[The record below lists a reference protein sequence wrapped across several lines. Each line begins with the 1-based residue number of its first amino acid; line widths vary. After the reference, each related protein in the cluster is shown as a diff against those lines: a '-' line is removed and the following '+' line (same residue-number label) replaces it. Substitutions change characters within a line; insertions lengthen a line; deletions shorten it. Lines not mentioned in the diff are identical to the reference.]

1 MYQTNLPFC
10 SIIVLNYFGEKV
22 IGETLSSLLELDYP
36 QDKYEI
42 IVVDNNSKDR
52 SRRIVKDFRKKNRI
66 IKYFFM
72 DKNLGF
78 SRGNNVGIKHARG
91 QYVVLLNNDC
101 IVDRHWLLEL
111 VKTALKDD
119 KIFAV
124 NSKIYL
130 RSSKKI
136 QNAGIMVFQDGYGR
150 DIGAKVK
157 YQSQDYENDYGQYDK
172 EQEIYAACGAAS
184 LFKKKVFEKL
194 GYFDQDFFMYYEDVE
209 ISERA
214 RFHGYKILYCPRAI
228 TYHYHAFSSIEWSAK
243 FIYNTEK
250 GRLLHVFF
258 NFPFVI
264 FFKEYWKFFFLSI
277 LRLIKEAYIFKKFKI
292 NIQYVFISV
301 YFLVNFLRLIVKR
314 IHKHHDTLKNAIQD
328 NYQKILTGYWYFH

>member
-1 MYQTNLPFC
+1 MKTTAYPFC
-10 SIIVLNYFGEKV
+10 SIIVLNYFGQKV
-22 IGETLSSLLELDYP
+22 LQNTITSLLNLSYP
-36 QDKYEI
+36 PDKYEI
-42 IVVDNNSKDR
+42 VIVDNNSKDG
-52 SRRIVKDFRKKNRI
+52 SRRLIKNLKKKHKTVRYI
-66 IKYFFM
+66 FL

-78 SRGNNVGIKHARG
+78 SKGNNIGIIQAKGEYIA
-91 QYVVLLNNDC
+91 LLNNDC
-101 IVDRHWLLEL
+101 IVDKCWLSEL
-111 VKTALKDD
+111 VKTAVKDK

-130 RSSKKI
+130 RSSKKV

-157 YQSQDYENDYGQYDK
+157 YQSQDYENDYGQYDN

-184 LFKKKVFEKL
+184 LFSKEHFKKL
-194 GYFDQDFFMYYEDVE
+194 GYLDQDFFMYYEDVE

-264 FFKEYWKFFFLSI
+264 FFKEYWNFFFLSI

-301 YFLVNFLRLIVKR
+301 YFPVNFPRLIIKR
-314 IHKHHDTLKNAIQD
+314 IHKHHDILKNAIQD
-328 NYQKILTGYWYFH
+328 NYQKILIGYWYFH